1 MHGGNKRM
9 RSIPLVFLLAAITI
23 CPRLSL
29 GESLAIVGG
38 TIIDGTGKAP
48 LVGTVSI
55 KDGRINAIGPDVK
68 VPAGAKKVDA
78 HGKYVIP
85 GLMDAN
91 VHLIGQTDLET
102 LVKYDGHYED
112 IGLEA
117 AQMALKYGLTTV
129 FDTWG
134 PRQPLTKARDLINS
148 GQAPGSR
155 FYLAG
160 NIIGFGGPF
169 STDFLEEQGKYLTKT
184 FVKRTN
190 ALWEE
195 NVGQDLMYMGPEQ
208 VRQEIRKYIATGVDF
223 LKYEASGHMG
233 TEDRYISFSPRVQH
247 VIVEEGHRAGLVVQA
262 HVTTIE
268 SLDLAVDAGLD
279 IATHCEMTEKHVIPP
294 ETLQKMAERKVACS
308 VLPITQR
315 HLDALQKAAPESYE
329 MWNIGK
335 LNEKALI
342 KAGVTLLLSTDAG
355 LAHPIKNA
363 EAAAKPEG
371 AVEVLIDPRARLGE
385 GHFNALQALQEEGMA
400 PLQVLATATLNIAR
414 AYKKDQDL
422 GSLETGK
429 IADLVI
435 LDRNPLDDARNYRSI
450 NAVYKDGKRVDVGAL
465 PLNPRISSEKVPP
478 ELLPRADAQPKSD
491 IE

>member
-1 MHGGNKRM
+1 M
-9 RSIPLVFLLAAITI
+9 RSITVVFLLALSIL
-23 CPRLSL
+23 PRLSL
-29 GESLAIVGG
+29 GDTLAIVGG
-38 TIIDGTGKAP
+38 TIIDGTGRAP
-48 LVGTVSI
+48 TVGTVSI
-55 KDGRINAIGPDVK
+55 KDGRITAVGPDVK
-68 VPAGAKKVDA
+68 APAGAKKVDA

-112 IGLEA
+112 IGIEA
-117 AQMALKYGLTTV
+117 AQMALKNGLTTV

-134 PRQPLTKARDLINS
+134 PREPLMKARDLINS
-148 GQAPGSR
+148 GKEPGSR

-169 STDFLEEQGKYLTKT
+169 TTDFLEEQGKYLTKT

-190 ALWEE
+190 ALWEN

-208 VRQEIRKYIATGVDF
+208 VRQEIRKYVGTGVDF
-223 LKYEASGHMG
+223 LKYAASGHMEA
-233 TEDRYISFSPRVQH
+233 EDRYISLSPRVQR

-262 HVTTIE
+262 HVTTVE

-294 ETLQKMAERKVACS
+294 ETLRKMAERKVACS

-329 MWNIGK
+329 YWNIGK
-335 LNEKALI
+335 LNEKALVQ
-342 KAGVTLLLSTDAG
+342 AGVTLLMSTDAG
-355 LAHPIKNA
+355 LAHPVKNA

-385 GHFNALQALQEEGMA
+385 GHFNALQALQEEGMP
-400 PLQVLATATLNIAR
+400 PLQVLETATINIAR
-414 AYKKDQDL
+414 AYKKDKDL
-422 GSLETGK
+422 GSLEPGK
-429 IADLVI
+429 IADFVI
-435 LDRNPLDDARNYRSI
+435 LDKNPLEDARNYRTI
-450 NAVYKDGKRVDVGAL
+450 NAVYKDGKRVDIGAL

-478 ELLPRADAQPKSD
+478 ELVPRADTPPKSD
-491 IE
+491 IK